1 MDSQEGPGRLLQL
14 VGIAALSLA
23 SFSCVVN
30 FCASEYSAT
39 RGTVTSSC
47 VTDLSGVPIENSQC
61 AESQR
66 YNLVCYR
73 YEVGG
78 EVYNR
83 QAHSEIMAT
92 DDSSNAGQVYA
103 PGKNLIVYYNPADPY
118 QSGIWREVPQNELFL
133 VFLGIGSYL
142 LAFLCRRFESVALFF
157 GAAMDLNEPELATV
171 ESHEASFT

>member
-23 SFSCVVN
+23 SFSCVAN

-47 VTDLSGVPIENSQC
+47 VTDFSGIPIENSQC
-61 AESQR
+61 SQSQR

-83 QAHSEIMAT
+83 QAHSEIMAS
-92 DDSSNAGQVYA
+92 DDSSSASPTYT

-118 QSGIWREVPQNELFL
+118 QSGIWSEIPQNELFL
-133 VFLGIGSYL
+133 VFLGFGSYL

-157 GAAMDLNEPELATV
+157 GAAMELNDSELVAV
-171 ESHEASFT
+171 ESNEASFT